1 MKAILAIQGMRMKKE
16 WKTLLIWLCLPLLLT
31 ILTFSTLTKLG
42 DESRIPIG
50 LVVEDHSTLS
60 TNLVQRIMETDYL
73 EVSIFDISEATD
85 LLEKHELDSVF
96 VIKDGYEE
104 DILNNRRSKLVEAY
118 SSNRSFAYFAVAETI
133 SSYVQEEATRA
144 KTAKKIKGLYEKYGS
159 SEEWDKEEIFLKSKE
174 KQQEKQL
181 ITTTFSFQWTPTETR
196 IEATSLLSILGI
208 WAFFQIIATLF
219 MFDWIVKANSKF
231 LQVRWAFT
239 KISLNSYISR
249 SLLVY
254 TVLLSSVDI
263 VSMYVLYLL
272 DLTSPNAKLF
282 LALLGFRVTINILAV
297 LLAKNAINMFPYYI
311 SVIALTL
318 ILTICGGAFIPIDS
332 IISRWPWI
340 ESFSPV
346 YSLLQG
352 EIAFGFLAIVLV
364 LLLIVLNKGGSPHVA
379 SKFTRKKLS

>member
-144 KTAKKIKGLYEKYGS
+144 KTAKKIKDLYEKYGS

-181 ITTTFSFQWTPTETR
+181 ITTTFSFQWTPTETG